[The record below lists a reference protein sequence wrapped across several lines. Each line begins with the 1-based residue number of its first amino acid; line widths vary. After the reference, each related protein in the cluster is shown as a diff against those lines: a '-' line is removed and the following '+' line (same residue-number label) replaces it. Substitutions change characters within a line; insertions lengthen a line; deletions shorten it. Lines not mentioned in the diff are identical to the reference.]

1 MSITEGKYAASMDMW
16 PLQGKQF
23 TRIYPFFDNPK
34 EGRLTTTKCKDCGT
48 MSFPPRGVIC
58 PECLSENLEWVD
70 LPTKGTALSVTYEE
84 VGVPIGFETPLVHA
98 MVDLGGVL
106 TLFSRIKDCPMGA
119 LKVGDEVKLVVFP
132 VDPQPFDG
140 KKGEDNVIQRVFFC
154 FEKA

>member
-23 TRIYPFFDNPK
+23 TRVYPFYDHLK

-48 MSFPPRGVIC
+48 LSFPPRVIC

-70 LPTKGTALSVTYEE
+70 LPTKGTVLSVTEEE
-84 VGVPIGFETPLVHA
+84 VGVPLGFETPLVHA
-98 MVDLGGVL
+98 KVDLGGVM
-106 TLFSRIKDCPMGA
+106 TLFTRIKDCPMGA
-119 LKVGDEVKLVVFP
+119 LKVGNEVKLVVFP
-132 VDPQPFDG
+132 VDPLPFDG

>member
-1 MSITEGKYAASMDMW
+1 MSITDGKYAASMDMW
-16 PLQGKQF
+16 PLQGKKF
-23 TRIYPFFDNPK
+23 TRIYPFYDNLK

-48 MSFPPRGVIC
+48 LSFPPRVMC

-70 LPTKGTALSVTYEE
+70 LPTKGKALSVTYEE
-84 VGVPIGFETPLVHA
+84 VGVPMGFEIPLVHA

-106 TLFSRIKDCPMGA
+106 KLFTRIKDCPMGA
-119 LKVGDEVKLVVFP
+119 LKEGDEVKLCVFP
-132 VDPQPFDG
+132 VDPLPFDG

>member
-23 TRIYPFFDNPK
+23 TRIYPFYDHLK

-48 MSFPPRGVIC
+48 RSFPPRVVC

-70 LPTKGTALSVTYEE
+70 LPTKGKVRIVTEEE
-84 VGVPIGFETPLVHA
+84 VGVPPGFETPLVLA
-98 MVDLGGVL
+98 MVDLSGEM
-106 TLFSRIKDCPMGA
+106 TLITRIKDCPMGA
-119 LKVGDEVKLVVFP
+119 LKVGDEVKLCVFP
-132 VDPQPFDG
+132 VDPLPFDG